1 MLLSMT
7 GFGEAHRSSQGL
19 DVSVETRTINNRYF
33 KLSVRA
39 PEGYGAVEPLI
50 ESVVRDAVRRGT
62 VQINLRIH
70 RQASPDDFSINEVV
84 LKSYQKQLNSLLV
97 EANVGDEVLLGS
109 ILGLPGIVT
118 EATAL
123 GEEVES
129 AWPVVKEALEDALGH
144 LAEMRRS
151 EGEAMAADLSS
162 NCQSLSSDLDAIEKR
177 APLVVESYADRLRE
191 RLAKLLAEHEIKVE
205 PADIVREVGIFA
217 ERSDIAEEVVRLRSH
232 LQQFD
237 TIMKS
242 GDSVGRKLE
251 FVTQEMFREINTI
264 GSKANDADIARHVV
278 EIKAAIERM
287 REMIQNV
294 E

>member
-7 GFGEAHRSSQGL
+7 GFGEGHHSSQGL
-19 DVSVETRTINNRYF
+19 DVSVEARTINNRYF

-39 PEGYGAVEPLI
+39 PEGYAALEPMI
-50 ESVVRDAVRRGT
+50 EGVVRDAVRRGT

-84 LKSYQKQLNSLLV
+84 FKSYRRQLEKLMSS
-97 EANVGDEVLLGS
+97 ANVGDEVLLGS
-109 ILGLPGIVT
+109 ILGLPGIVS
-118 EATAL
+118 EATAA
-123 GEEVES
+123 GSDVES
-129 AWPVVKEALEDALGH
+129 AWPTVKSALGDALQH
-144 LAEMRRS
+144 LSEMRQS
-151 EGEAMAADLSS
+151 EGEAMAKDLLA
-162 NCQSLSSDLDAIEKR
+162 NCQSVSSDLDAIEKR
-177 APLVVESYADRLRE
+177 APLVAQGFADRLRE
-191 RLAKLLAEHEIKVE
+191 RLTKLLAEHEVKVE
-205 PADIVREVGIFA
+205 TADIVREVGIFA

-237 TIMKS
+237 TIMRS

-251 FVTQEMFREINTI
+251 FVTQEMFRETNTI
-264 GSKANDADIARHVV
+264 GSKANDPEIARHVV
-278 EIKAAIERM
+278 DIKATIERM